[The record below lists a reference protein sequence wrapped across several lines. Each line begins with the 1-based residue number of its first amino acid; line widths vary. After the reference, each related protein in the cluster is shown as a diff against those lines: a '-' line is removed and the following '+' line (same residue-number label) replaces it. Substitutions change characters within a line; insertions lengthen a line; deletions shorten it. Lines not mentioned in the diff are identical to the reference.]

1 MATSAFKSTTKRS
14 SVATGISNGAD
25 DSFGNSSTKT
35 RQHRRSRSLSQFSRR
50 LPMEDLEVEEP
61 PPVANDSA
69 LRRGKF
75 VNTVRGSGFPE
86 ISLDDLAIEFFS
98 SKDNSGGS
106 NAEERGSSERSRSR
120 LTRRGSDVGRWA
132 SDTASSKRRGRSVS
146 RQGGAEAKAA
156 VTNCVGGQKGR
167 SEVNTRR
174 RRSVSVAR
182 YQISDSEVKA
192 FFFLEKF
199 LINLTPIWEN
209 HAYIARENHVYKI
222 AGKVARKRKIRK

>member
-14 SVATGISNGAD
+14 SVPTGISNGAD

-50 LPMEDLEVEEP
+50 LPTEDLELEE

-146 RQGGAEAKAA
+146 RHGGGEAKAA

-192 FFFLEKF
+192 FFFSF
-199 LINLTPIWEN
+199 FG
-209 HAYIARENHVYKI
+209 KI
-222 AGKVARKRKIRK
+222 LD